1 MEIGR
6 ELSVRCNA
14 DGKDMKNQYKL
25 KLIAFG
31 LIHCLVGCD
40 FTSIRQRPWTK
51 EEVEQRAM
59 ERREYARRQREL
71 PASERSK
78 QEISI
83 ENLDLYFEIS
93 NDVGRE

>member
-14 DGKDMKNQYKL
+14 DGEDMKNQYKL
-25 KLIAFG
+25 ELIAFG

-40 FTSIRQRPWTK
+40 FTSIQQRPWTK

-59 ERREYARRQREL
+59 ERREYARQQREL
-71 PASERSK
+71 PASDRSK
-78 QEISI
+78 QEIPI

-93 NDVGRE
+93 NDAGRK